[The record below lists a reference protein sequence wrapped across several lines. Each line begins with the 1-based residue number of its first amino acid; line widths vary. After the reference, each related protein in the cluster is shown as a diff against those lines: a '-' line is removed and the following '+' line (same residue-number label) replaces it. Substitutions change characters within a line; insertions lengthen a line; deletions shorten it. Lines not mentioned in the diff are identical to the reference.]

1 MTGDSAAT
9 KKDALGRALSSLG
22 AVRIF
27 NSTAAASKRC
37 LIIAPQADRATQS
50 APAGVT
56 VTDETL
62 DNAVGGFPD
71 GSLGKRARVMAV
83 PGPDCTLGDV
93 AAVVLPLYQQ
103 VAPNLTVEEL
113 TCAIFAYNASV
124 LLPGVDFA
132 ACPVPAPCSSD
143 TQLAWRVGDQLTLP
157 LEIKDTSGAKAAWV
171 TEMSLICARAADGA
185 GWKDFLLDT
194 NPANKATDLE
204 LPPNLHV
211 IPELDALTSW
221 AAAAPSD
228 NECNALADALRGR
241 MLANSYEAVFFALEA
256 LGRLCAADAAA
267 PPSHAALTTILA
279 VLGPLAP
286 HHASLL
292 ATLSGGN
299 AVLRRFYRQL
309 EAARAADPTLVGDG
323 TSDFM
328 KALRLVATALG
339 LVPAPS
345 GTDAS
350 VATKWLSWCRRDN
363 PDSTQYGPLV
373 SPLEPPFESYMR
385 SLGADGKKLP
395 IPVCSAMAL
404 GRRIDVSNSAK
415 YRAGVAGM
423 RNLSFPKPFGPVP
436 DEFNRDPAC
445 WLVQHLGDDADD
457 VRAGRLQ
464 IVCDLGPAGGNYPPE
479 ASPVAADKV
488 RARMQLAAMI
498 SINEGAFDSC
508 QAGDTAIMSFGLQQW
523 GAANNENLTVLW
535 ERFRALYPEQYD
547 LFFGMWGIE
556 TRRWLPDMNA
566 KSATTAAIDGQNR
579 FGADPSTFDPAKS
592 AAENE
597 RLYFPSHATFFRLQ
611 AGKARDIPGESG
623 RKALFLQ
630 PDDGRA
636 WCARARLAAL
646 CSPEYL
652 RVQIHTAAWR
662 LTGLQFYVATDLTL
676 QPLSFQV
683 LVNGKSQGF
692 KTRQLFA
699 SWLGAALALDQHIN
713 RPVLQAP
720 DTKTAILNVAE
731 KLATADIDPDTGGPK
746 TGCKWNQAFIAS
758 YIARRR
764 MTDAKKRST
773 AILALNE
780 IPGGEDPANPP
791 PQQCVNP
798 MDPNTSPNFP
808 GW

>member
-1 MTGDSAAT
+1 M
-9 KKDALGRALSSLG
+9 
-22 AVRIF
+22 
-27 NSTAAASKRC
+27 
-37 LIIAPQADRATQS
+37 
-50 APAGVT
+50 
-56 VTDETL
+56 
-62 DNAVGGFPD
+62 
-71 GSLGKRARVMAV
+71 
-83 PGPDCTLGDV
+83 
-93 AAVVLPLYQQ
+93 
-103 VAPNLTVEEL
+103 
-113 TCAIFAYNASV
+113 
-124 LLPGVDFA
+124 
-132 ACPVPAPCSSD
+132 
-143 TQLAWRVGDQLTLP
+143 
-157 LEIKDTSGAKAAWV
+157 
-171 TEMSLICARAADGA
+171 
-185 GWKDFLLDT
+185 
-194 NPANKATDLE
+194 
-204 LPPNLHV
+204 
-211 IPELDALTSW
+211 
-221 AAAAPSD
+221 
-228 NECNALADALRGR
+228 
-241 MLANSYEAVFFALEA
+241 
-256 LGRLCAADAAA
+256 
-267 PPSHAALTTILA
+267 
-279 VLGPLAP
+279 
-286 HHASLL
+286 
-292 ATLSGGN
+292 
-299 AVLRRFYRQL
+299 
-309 EAARAADPTLVGDG
+309 
-323 TSDFM
+323 
-328 KALRLVATALG
+328 
-339 LVPAPS
+339 
-345 GTDAS
+345 
-350 VATKWLSWCRRDN
+350 
-363 PDSTQYGPLV
+363 
-373 SPLEPPFESYMR
+373 
-385 SLGADGKKLP
+385 
-395 IPVCSAMAL
+395 
-404 GRRIDVSNSAK
+404 
-415 YRAGVAGM
+415 
-423 RNLSFPKPFGPVP
+423 
-436 DEFNRDPAC
+436 
-445 WLVQHLGDDADD
+445 QHLGDDADD